1 MEDPER
7 LRRTVASLEP
17 RVPSLARLIV
27 ERYAAESP
35 ICTGD
40 PAILDHLHLVA
51 AGTIRAMLR
60 SALRAVLEPEP
71 PDPELLRLVSERAA
85 DRADERVPLAEYMR
99 AWQLALT
106 VFGDELAAAL
116 GDRPDLLREVLRRS
130 RSVHFAVERAAAEAF
145 ERRYR
150 ELLDGADVEP
160 SRVVAALAEGR
171 VGAAAGLARR
181 PLPERPLVLVVE
193 VVRAPGPGDAA
204 DRDPAADRPAE
215 RRAVRRMRARIEQAL
230 PGTWLMDLSAGGG
243 TVVAERPGGRRACE
257 GRTGERCTGERLD
270 RLAAGLGAALRADA
284 VLAAEDASGPGDV
297 ARALR
302 TAREVLRVA
311 RARGERGRA
320 VRAADVALELHLARE
335 SDGLPL
341 LRAALAPLLDR
352 PELAGTV
359 RAYLACDMDRR
370 AAARMLGVHPNTVDN
385 RLARARELTGADPAT
400 ARGLLTLAAVLWN
413 GSAGNTVPG
422 K

>member
-17 RVPSLARLIV
+17 RVPPLARLIV

-40 PAILDHLHLVA
+40 PAMLDHLHLVA

-60 SALRAVLEPEP
+60 SALRAVLEPEA

-106 VFGDELAAAL
+106 VFGDELTAAL
-116 GDRPDLLREVLRRS
+116 GDRPDLLREVLRRI

-145 ERRYR
+145 ERRYL
-150 ELLDGADVEP
+150 ELLDDTDAEP

-193 VVRAPGPGDAA
+193 AARAPGPDDAA
-204 DRDPAADRPAE
+204 DRDPAAARPAE

-230 PGTWLMDLSAGGG
+230 PGTWLMDLSGRGG
-243 TVVAERPGGRRACE
+243 TVVAERTGARPAGPGRHS
-257 GRTGERCTGERLD
+257 GEPLD
-270 RLAAGLGAALRADA
+270 RLAADLGAALRAEA

-297 ARALR
+297 ARAVG
-302 TAREVLRVA
+302 TARAVLRAA
-311 RARGERGRA
+311 RARGLHGRA

-370 AAARMLGVHPNTVDN
+370 AAARALGVHPNTVDN
-385 RLARARELTGADPAT
+385 RLARTRELTGADPAT
-400 ARGLLTLAAVLWN
+400 SRGLLTLAAVLWN
-413 GSAGNTVPG
+413 ESADNTVPG